1 MITVYGARSP
11 GSSDLDSKQ
20 RTPRIGAR
28 VDQRK
33 SLGVTRDRSRKLLMR
48 LLPCKYASW
57 LPHNDG
63 HGPRTDLPLAE
74 AFHSVAAPKVI
85 SPENIVGPRIVLG
98 IILGVTPVLGSTML
112 LCTFA
117 AILFRLNL
125 PAIQLVNGG
134 YPLQFILLIPFYRLG
149 AWMFRVDA
157 STISLGGVT
166 ALIREGIGHAVRTL
180 WVVTMHALLAWLG
193 LGMVALA
200 VLYAVLVP
208 LVRQLWRGVHPS
220 VSSPYGQCA
229 SLSERTNQD
238 GKETMCF

>member
-1 MITVYGARSP
+1 MTGRDPAPTYRWLRPFIQLLR
-11 GSSDLDSKQ
+11 Q
-20 RTPRIGAR
+20 
-28 VDQRK
+28 
-33 SLGVTRDRSRKLLMR
+33 GV
-48 LLPCKYASW
+48 
-57 LPHNDG
+57 
-63 HGPRTDLPLAE
+63 
-74 AFHSVAAPKVI
+74 
-85 SPENIVGPRIVLG
+85 SPEKIALTIALG

-125 PAIQLVNGG
+125 PAIQLVNGVV

-180 WVVTMHALLAWLG
+180 WVVTMHALLAWLV

-208 LVRQLWRGVHPS
+208 LVRQLWRRVHPS